1 MICSAHPFGS
11 LKFWMGSAHFMKKR
25 LHNVKT
31 EMPLRVLPYKLKR
44 VMNIPGVSR
53 RYMSLETMAGLKR

>member
-1 MICSAHPFGS
+1 
-11 LKFWMGSAHFMKKR
+11 MGSAHFMMKR

-31 EMPLRVLPYKLKR
+31 EMSLHVLSYKLKR

-53 RYMSLETMAGLKR
+53 RCMSLETMAGLKR